1 MATVYLHSYTGIIT
15 GENTIR
21 LCRCAETRYLEW
33 SSSVEYSD
41 LRHYSDYCAVVV
53 VVVVVVVV
61 ACLELSSSAAA
72 AFPHLRPDTDLTSS
86 KVLLNEFGG
95 SVTLG
100 WQLFSVNIRP
110 VIPESNLYN

>member
-1 MATVYLHSYTGIIT
+1 MATVYLHSYIGIIT
-15 GENTIR
+15 AENTIR

-53 VVVVVVVV
+53 VVVVVV

-72 AFPHLRPDTDLTSS
+72 AFPHLRPDTDLTPS

-100 WQLFSVNIRP
+100 WQLFSVNRP
-110 VIPESNLYN
+110 VISESNLYN